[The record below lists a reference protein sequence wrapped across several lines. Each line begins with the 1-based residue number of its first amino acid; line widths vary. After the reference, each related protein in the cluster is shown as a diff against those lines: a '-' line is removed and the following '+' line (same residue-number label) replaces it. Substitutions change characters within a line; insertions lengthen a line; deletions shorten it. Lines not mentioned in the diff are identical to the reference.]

1 MQRTAGDAMNGRND
15 AKTGRKKATKT
26 HKDGKNSTAGSSNDM
41 SDAAGWW
48 RPLLSGEPD
57 DLAGTDSRRAE
68 PHEHDDTDSDILAEA
83 NDSGIQYREVLA
95 SDERRRSGRSLA
107 AEGATA
113 HACAAVPHRAPPQ

>member
-1 MQRTAGDAMNGRND
+1 MSERNAHALRTHRRENWPQRAM
-15 AKTGRKKATKT
+15 KA
-26 HKDGKNSTAGSSNDM
+26 HKDGKDSIGGQHSDEM

-57 DLAGTDSRRAE
+57 DLAGTHSRRAE
-68 PHEHDDTDSDILAEA
+68 WREYDDTDSDILAEA
-83 NDSGIQYREVLA
+83 TDSGIQYREVLA
-95 SDERRRSGRSLA
+95 SDEGRRHGRSLA